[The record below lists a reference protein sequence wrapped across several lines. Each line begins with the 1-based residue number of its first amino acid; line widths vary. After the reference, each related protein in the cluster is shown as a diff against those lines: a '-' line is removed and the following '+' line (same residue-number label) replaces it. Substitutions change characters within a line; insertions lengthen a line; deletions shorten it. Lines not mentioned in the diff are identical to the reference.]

1 MWLRLRLLLAFMLL
15 GFVVTYCAPNA
26 RTRNTMVASVV
37 TRCSTDYSAF
47 DTALGVCC
55 IRSH

>member
-1 MWLRLRLLLAFMLL
+1 LRLRLLLAFMLL
-15 GFVVTYCAPNA
+15 RFVVTYCAPNA

-37 TRCSTDYSAF
+37 TRCSTHYSAF
-47 DTALGVCC
+47 DTALGVCR